1 MSSDEILAALKVWR
15 EGLVNLSG
23 VNRLIRFRHTKTG
36 SVLIE
41 DPDAETILRGLQSGI
56 EWDFSGQPDRDE
68 NRDLVGAQDP
78 KPARHSGRATTR
90 VLHVARSE
98 KELGAVLRSMRRR
111 ASAELLD
118 RGLSVLY
125 VAVGM
130 LHWKDEDESEM
141 ASPLLLVPV
150 KLESSGP
157 NTMPTLLLGE
167 DDTVMNPSLILR
179 MRDFGIEIP
188 ALDDI
193 PELSVKDLMAEVRRA
208 VSGKLGWTVEPTVVL
223 STFSFHKE
231 AMYRDLLENEQTV
244 LNHPVV
250 RALGTKDPASQAG
263 DFLFEP
269 IEPSY
274 IDRIAPPEETPLV
287 LDADSSQRAAV
298 AAAVAGRSF
307 VMDGPPGTGKSQ
319 TIANMVGAL
328 LHAGRTVLFVSE
340 KAAALEVVRNR
351 LADAGLE
358 NYLLELH
365 SHKASRKE
373 VATALSHSLDNITLP
388 PQGMAELNR
397 STLIERRNQLNDYAA
412 AMNEVR
418 DSLGMT
424 LHDVL
429 GLLSAMSDVPSAP
442 LPETAPED
450 LSQSELHEIRRTVL
464 ELERSW
470 RPARQGQSY
479 LWRNAIDA
487 NNLDVRLY
495 QARTA
500 IEALEGQIGPDRT
513 LLLAFSLNRPSRTRQ
528 LIELLR
534 LQHEQRPP
542 LVEAAWLTTPD
553 WYALGAAR
561 DGVAMALKGLA
572 DAEGA
577 VVRAARVPWRLLPNS
592 VDLPAVADIPIDDP
606 IILGPLSAQQ
616 CTEMADEFERHHDAI
631 SRSYGAAGALAA
643 ELGLEHPNTFPEV
656 ERVLQLA
663 EFGYSENRP
672 LREWL
677 SGRELQSARAA
688 ASELRSKVK
697 LLAEAEAAAADV
709 FTDAVLGGS
718 VVEVFERFQTEHRG
732 LKKLSGQYR
741 TDKKSVT
748 SWLADGIPI
757 KAGIAQ
763 LALAANWSTAHAD
776 FEASSKALA
785 ATLGV
790 YWKGRD
796 TDFESISAATEV
808 AEGVIELVGLEGV
821 PRPLAIHVTAEPNPA
836 FHAVIAGVRRDVS
849 NWTAPLQSAPALSG
863 PPELIFRPVKE
874 SIRWLKGHVGLLRAA
889 AGRITPVSIVSGHE
903 ALTLAEADEILRL
916 RDTAERVDGEFDQAA
931 GSFKNALGVF
941 YRARETDLVEVDRA
955 IGWVSRVRELAGGP
969 LTENQA
975 AALEA
980 SHPLYGLDVA
990 LEKWED
996 ARDRIINAF
1005 DESRHAELARELDD
1019 YQTAPSLIDEFRE
1032 DSIGQEEW
1040 FAYTTAREH
1049 LEKHGLGAAIDFC
1062 IDERLQSRQVP
1073 QVIERSLLRSW
1084 ADRIMQ
1090 RDARLR
1096 PVMARDRAA
1105 LVEEYRKLDRQHI
1118 ELAACDI
1125 IRAANRRRPSSA
1137 AIGEPGVIR
1146 REGMKKSRHI
1156 SVKELI
1162 SRTRNTSLAIKPCFM
1177 MSPLAVSQYLP
1188 SDMKF
1193 DVVIFDEASQV
1204 RPGDAINCIYRGN
1217 ALILAGDDR
1226 QLPPTSFFERAEGD
1240 EAGDSD
1246 TDVAEFQSVLELAKG
1261 SGAFNNLRLKWHYRS
1276 RHEALIAFSNY
1287 QFYDGDLITYPSAR
1301 SVASDVGVEYIRTDG
1316 VYRRGGGADNPLEA
1330 EKVAERVLH
1339 HFSTRPH
1346 LTLGVVTFSVSQAD
1360 AIVDAVAKARES
1372 RRDLDRH
1379 FDESD
1384 RLNSYFVKS
1393 LESVQGDERDVIIF
1407 SIGYG
1412 PDEARKVTTNFGVLN
1427 KPKGWRR
1434 LNVAITRARQ
1444 RVEVVASLSAGQ
1456 IPPSQN
1462 ENVEHLR
1469 AYLDYAE
1476 RGPVTL
1482 ALNTGSTGLGPESP
1496 FEESVLRT
1504 IRNWGY
1510 TVEPQVGSAGY
1521 RIDIGL
1527 RHPAQPGVYALGIE
1541 CDGYQYHSAPAA
1553 RDRDRLRDQ
1562 VLNGLGWRLHR
1573 IWGTAWYRH
1582 RLEEENRLRAAIED
1596 AINAPEEARTYATGQ
1611 RVRPEF
1617 TTVQAEFD
1625 AVPRWT
1631 TEYESCVVPALPRW
1645 ADPSEDGSEHH
1656 MVKAIKHIAT
1666 MEGPVHIDIV
1676 FLRLRDA
1683 WGLGRIGHRIRSNI
1697 EKAIMLSK
1705 PFVEWNDDFIDV
1717 KDRVVD
1723 RVRTTGDQVRRVDHV
1738 HDRELQLAINMLLQ
1752 DAGTTQRAELVKA
1765 VARIF
1770 GWNRSGAEISRRVN
1784 DTIDDLLR
1792 VGTLVERAADE
1803 LTLAT

>member
-1 MSSDEILAALKVWR
+1 MSSDEILAALNIWR
-15 EGLVNLSG
+15 DGLVNLSG
-23 VNRLIRFRHTKTG
+23 VNRLIRFRHSKNG
-36 SVLIE
+36 SLLVQN
-41 DPDAETILRGLQSGI
+41 PDAETVLGGLHKGTVW
-56 EWDFSGQPDRDE
+56 EFVGQPDGDGNVASTEGHVVQTAASKSRSV
-68 NRDLVGAQDP
+68 R
-78 KPARHSGRATTR
+78 S
-90 VLHVARSE
+90 VLHIARPE
-98 KELGAVLRSMRRR
+98 KELGSVLRNMRRR
-111 ASAELLD
+111 ASAEMLD

-125 VAVGM
+125 MAFGT
-130 LHWKDEDESEM
+130 LHWKDEDDVAMS
-141 ASPLLLVPV
+141 SPLLLVPV
-150 KLESSGP
+150 KLESEGP
-157 NTMPTLLLGE
+157 NTVPSVALGE

-193 PELSVKDLMAEVRRA
+193 PELSVRDLMAEVRRA
-208 VSGKLGWTVEPTVVL
+208 VSTKAEWSVEPTVIL

-231 AMYRDLLENEQTV
+231 AMYRDLLENENAV

-250 RALGTKDPASQAG
+250 RALGTKDPARQSA

-269 IEPSY
+269 IEPTA

-358 NYLLELH
+358 SYLLELH

-373 VATALSHSLDNITLP
+373 VATALAHSLDNITLP
-388 PQGMAELNR
+388 PQGMADLKR
-397 STLIERRNQLNDYAA
+397 STLVERRNQLNDYAA
-412 AMNEVR
+412 AMNEIR
-418 DSLGMT
+418 DNLGLT

-429 GLLSAMSDVPSAP
+429 GLLSAIHDVPSAP

-450 LSQSELHEIRRTVL
+450 LNQSELHAIRNTAR

-470 RPARQGQSY
+470 RPAQQGQSY
-479 LWRNAIDA
+479 LWRDVVDQNS
-487 NNLDVRLY
+487 LDVRLY
-495 QARTA
+495 HARTA
-500 IEALEGQIGPDRT
+500 VEALEGQVGPDHD
-513 LLLAFSLNRPSRTRQ
+513 LLQAFSLNRPSGTRT

-534 LQHEQRPP
+534 LQHEMRPA
-542 LVEAAWLTTPD
+542 LIEEAWLTTTD
-553 WYALGAAR
+553 WDAVSAAR
-561 DGVAMALKGLA
+561 NDIAAALA
-572 DAEGA
+572 AIAEAEGA
-577 VVRAARVPWRLLPNS
+577 VVRAAKVAWHLIPKAS
-592 VDLPAVADIPIDDP
+592 ELPAPAAVVVDAAINF
-606 IILGPLSAQQ
+606 GPLTQRQ
-616 CTEMADEFERHHDAI
+616 CTAIANEFEHHHEAI
-631 SRSYGAAGALAA
+631 NRSLSSVRAVAL
-643 ELGLEHPNTFPEV
+643 ELGLDRPDTFSDI

-663 EFGYSENRP
+663 GLGYSQTRP
-672 LREWL
+672 LKQWL
-677 SGRELQSARAA
+677 SAESLGAARSAAAELQAEIARLDA
-688 ASELRSKVK
+688 
-697 LLAEAEAAAADV
+697 AEAAAAGV
-709 FTDAVLGGS
+709 FSEAVLGAPVG
-718 VVEVFERFQTEHRG
+718 EIFERFQSEHRG

-741 TDKKSVT
+741 ADKKTVAG
-748 SWLADGIPI
+748 WLIDGVPL
-757 KAGIAQ
+757 KSGIAQ
-763 LALAANWSTAHAD
+763 LNLAADWSNAD
-776 FEASSKALA
+776 AKFRFLSNELGGALGA
-785 ATLGV
+785 
-790 YWKGRD
+790 YWKYRD
-796 TDFESISAATEV
+796 TDFQFISAAIEV
-808 AEGVIELVGLEGV
+808 ADNVLELVGRAGI
-821 PRPLAIHVTAEPNPA
+821 PRQLAIHVTAEPNPA
-836 FHAVIAGVRRDVS
+836 LKPVIECVRRDVS
-849 NWTAPLQSAPALSG
+849 SWISSLKPSPALAG
-863 PPELIFRPVKE
+863 MPELAFRPVQQ
-874 SIRWLKGHVGLLRAA
+874 SLDWLQAHIGPLRAA
-889 AGRITPVSIVSGHE
+889 AVRIEAVSEVSGDR
-903 ALTLAEADEILRL
+903 ALTLTDVDEILRF
-916 RDTAERVDGEFDQAA
+916 RDVAENVNMEFDRAA
-931 GSFKNALGVF
+931 GSHESILGALFRG
-941 YRARETDLVEVDRA
+941 RDTDLAEIDRA
-955 IGWVSRVRELAGGP
+955 IEWASQIRRLAGGS
-969 LTENQA
+969 LTAVQRTV
-975 AALEA
+975 LKT
-980 SHPLYGLDVA
+980 SHPLYGIDVA
-990 LEKWED
+990 LAKWED
-996 ARDRIINAF
+996 ARDRVINAF
-1005 DESRHAELARELDD
+1005 DESRHAELSRELDD
-1019 YQTAPSLIDEFRE
+1019 YRTAPRLIDEFRE

-1040 FAYTTAREH
+1040 FAYSTAREH

-1062 IDERLQSRQVP
+1062 VDERVPANQVP
-1073 QVIERSLLRSW
+1073 QVIERALLRSW
-1084 ADRIMQ
+1084 ADHTIQ

-1105 LVEEYRKLDRQHI
+1105 LVEEYRTLDRQHI

-1125 IRAANRRRPSSA
+1125 IRAANTRRPSSA

-1146 REGMKKSRHI
+1146 REGMKKSRHLP
-1156 SVKELI
+1156 VRELI

-1188 SDMKF
+1188 ADMKF

-1226 QLPPTSFFERAEGD
+1226 QLPPTSFFERAD
-1240 EAGDSD
+1240 DDNDDTD

-1276 RHEALIAFSNY
+1276 RHEGLIAFSNY
-1287 QFYDGDLITYPSAR
+1287 QFYDGGLITYPSAR
-1301 SVASDVGVEYIRTDG
+1301 SEASDVGVEYIRTDG
-1316 VYRRGGGADNPLEA
+1316 VYRRGGGADNPREA

-1360 AIVDAVAKARES
+1360 AIVDAIAKARES

-1384 RLNSYFVKS
+1384 RLNSFFVKS
-1393 LESVQGDERDVIIF
+1393 LESVQGDERDIIIF

-1412 PDEARKVTTNFGVLN
+1412 PDEAGKVTTNFGVLN

-1444 RVEVVASLSAGQ
+1444 RVEVVASLSAAQ

-1482 ALNTGSTGLGPESP
+1482 ALNTGSSGLGPESP

-1527 RHPAQPGVYALGIE
+1527 RHPAQPGIYALGIE

-1562 VLNGLGWRLHR
+1562 VLGGLGWRLHR

-1582 RLEEENRLRAAIED
+1582 RQEEESRLRAAIED
-1596 AINAPEEARTYATGQ
+1596 AINAPEDVKAYSGGRQ
-1611 RVRPEF
+1611 LRPLV
-1617 TTVQAEFD
+1617 TTAQVEFD

-1645 ADPSEDGSEHH
+1645 ADPSEDGSGHH
-1656 MVKAIKHIAT
+1656 MVKAIKHIAQE
-1666 MEGPVHIDIV
+1666 EGPVHLDIV

-1697 EKAIMLSK
+1697 ETAITLSE
-1705 PFVEWNDDFIDV
+1705 PFVERNAEFIDV
-1717 KDRVVD
+1717 KGRTVD
-1723 RVRTTGDQVRRVDHV
+1723 RVRTTGDQERRVEHV
-1738 HDRELQLAINMLLQ
+1738 SESEMQLAITLLLR
-1752 DAGTTQRAELVKA
+1752 DAGATQREELAKA

-1784 DTIDDLLR
+1784 GSI
-1792 VGTLVERAADE
+1792 DE
-1803 LTLAT
+1803 LLDVGAVEERDTGDLSLAT